1 VKVKEFSHPRKRRK
15 WLPLERLVPVF
26 PTLLFM
32 PWSLVSRRRK
42 IGVSALT
49 MRILMH
55 MRRILKTLRTGMTSQ
70 SMIEAMTFGTV

>member
-1 VKVKEFSHPRKRRK
+1 MG
-15 WLPLERLVPVF
+15 RLVPVF